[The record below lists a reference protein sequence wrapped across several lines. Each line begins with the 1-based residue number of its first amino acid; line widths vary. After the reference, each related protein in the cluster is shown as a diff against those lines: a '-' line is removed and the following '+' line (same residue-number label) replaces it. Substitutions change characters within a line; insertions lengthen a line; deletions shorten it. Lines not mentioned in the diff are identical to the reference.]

1 MWFVTAGYWKWPV
14 PVVTLCHLP
23 ALVSVPMLQ
32 LPVLR
37 RFFLLGTVPLCIHMY
52 QLSWPWV
59 EVKKRSIANGGHVGQ
74 WPFQWG
80 WHCWYCLPS
89 AAVWA
94 AGAVRVVP
102 WLRTA
107 LHWVGARHRSHD
119 RFYSYASR
127 GAPIRCF
134 HPANQHFFGAANAFH
149 RVLLGLPLRFPPLP
163 PEPEDAPRPASRRCR
178 CRPAPSRLPLFK
190 PHFAVRRSLA
200 LQLRN
205 GDERRKEHGAR
216 CSEPRES
223 AEGSGRCSERS
234 GAGSRER
241 GSGEETAAEEGPS
254 GAALLGRRGRADSDL
269 TSLGH

>member
-80 WHCWYCLPS
+80 WHCRDCLPS

-149 RVLLGLPLRFPPLP
+149 PRFARPPAAVSPPPTRAGGCSAPGIPQMPLP
-163 PEPEDAPRPASRRCR
+163 SGSLP
-178 CRPAPSRLPLFK
+178 PAPF
-190 PHFAVRRSLA
+190 
-200 LQLRN
+200 
-205 GDERRKEHGAR
+205 
-216 CSEPRES
+216 
-223 AEGSGRCSERS
+223 
-234 GAGSRER
+234 
-241 GSGEETAAEEGPS
+241 
-254 GAALLGRRGRADSDL
+254 
-269 TSLGH
+269 